1 MTQYSTLTVNLS
13 NSHPNKLKSGM
24 KNGIQVALKISS
36 NVVGDFPLKLLLT
49 DTQVLRLRKA
59 FTNNSSAN
67 I

>member
-36 NVVGDFPLKLLLT
+36 NVVGDFPLK
-49 DTQVLRLRKA
+49 
-59 FTNNSSAN
+59 
-67 I
+67 